1 MIRNKGF
8 KSPVYASL
16 ALALASFGDA
26 YLYAFL
32 PVNALNVG
40 LSVASVGIL
49 LSINRFIRI
58 FANQWMV
65 GVFAK
70 YGFRLVTILATAL
83 AALSTFGY
91 GAGLGLAGWLLMR
104 IVWGLAYSAMR
115 ISSLSY
121 ALEHKQQG
129 LSLGISRSVY
139 ELGPLGGLVLGPL
152 LVELLGPSQAF
163 FALGVASLSAL
174 YFAFKLP
181 EISVEPSSATALL
194 RIPSVFNTLTFLV
207 TFAAEGILIVVL
219 GITLMQGNSGL
230 TPAAAGILA
239 AAFLAY
245 RRLALIFLAPMGGWL
260 ADKWGLQQVLALS
273 ALFVCGGLALL
284 AFGLTLTG
292 LAITFLFSS
301 VQATLGPGGA
311 TDNKLERVQAVSEN
325 ATWRDIGAAFGA
337 LAGGF
342 LLSTSYLSEVFL
354 VMAAGI
360 FAVLVAYLR
369 SFDFQ
374 FRHLLIWK

>member
-1 MIRNKGF
+1 MIKNKGF

-65 GVFAK
+65 GVFAR

-104 IVWGLAYSAMR
+104 ILWGLAYSAMR

-129 LSLGISRSVY
+129 LSLGISRAVY
-139 ELGPLGGLVLGPL
+139 ELGPLGGLALGPL
-152 LVELLGPSQAF
+152 LVEVLGPSQAF
-163 FALGVASLSAL
+163 LALGVASLSAL
-174 YFAFKLP
+174 YFAARLP
-181 EISVEPSSATALL
+181 EISIQPSDATRVF
-194 RIPSVFNTLTFLV
+194 RIPNIFNTLTFLV
-207 TFAAEGILIVVL
+207 TFAAEGILVVVL
-219 GITLMQGNSGL
+219 GITLMEGDYDL

-239 AAFLAY
+239 ASFLAY
-245 RRLALIFLAPMGGWL
+245 RRLALIFLSPLGGWL

-273 ALFVCGGLALL
+273 VLFVCGGLGLL
-284 AFGLTLTG
+284 AFGFTFSG
-292 LAITFLFSS
+292 LATTFLFSS

-311 TDNKLERVQAVSEN
+311 TDHQQERVQAVSEN

-342 LLSTSYLSEVFL
+342 LLTSPYLTEVFL
-354 VMAAGI
+354 GLAIGI
-360 FAVLVAYLR
+360 FAALLLYLK
-369 SFDFQ
+369 SLDFH
-374 FRHLLIWK
+374 FSHIISWK